1 VAKKLILTAVVI
13 FYMLLIIVGSISN
26 LIDVPRQN
34 IELQDKIIHF
44 VAYAL
49 LCFLL
54 FLMIESYKLRNN
66 LKYSILVSIVF
77 GAAIEFLQLN
87 LTSYRSFEIFDII
100 ANVTGILIM
109 AKVIALNKTLI
120 VKKLETFM

>member
-1 VAKKLILTAVVI
+1 MAKKLILTAVVI
-13 FYMLLIIVGSISN
+13 CYMLLIIVGSISN

-100 ANVTGILIM
+100 ANVTGILIT

>member
-1 VAKKLILTAVVI
+1 MAKKLILTAVVI
-13 FYMLLIIVGSISN
+13 CYMLLIIVGSISN

>member
-13 FYMLLIIVGSISN
+13 CYMLLIIVGSISN

>member
-1 VAKKLILTAVVI
+1 MAKKLILTAVVI

>member
-1 VAKKLILTAVVI
+1 MAKKLILTAVVI
-13 FYMLLIIVGSISN
+13 CYMLLIIVGSISN
-26 LIDVPRQN
+26 LIDVPWQN

>member
-1 VAKKLILTAVVI
+1 MAKKLILTAVVI
-13 FYMLLIIVGSISN
+13 CYMLLIIVGSISN
-26 LIDVPRQN
+26 LIDVPWQN

-77 GAAIEFLQLN
+77 GAAIEFLQ
-87 LTSYRSFEIFDII
+87 FE
-100 ANVTGILIM
+100 
-109 AKVIALNKTLI
+109 
-120 VKKLETFM
+120 EC

>member
-13 FYMLLIIVGSISN
+13 CYMLLIIVGSISN
-26 LIDVPRQN
+26 LIDVPWQN

>member
-1 VAKKLILTAVVI
+1 
-13 FYMLLIIVGSISN
+13 MLLIIVGSISN
-26 LIDVPRQN
+26 LIDVPWQN

>member
-1 VAKKLILTAVVI
+1 MAKKLILTAVVI
-13 FYMLLIIVGSISN
+13 CYMLLIIVGSISN

-34 IELQDKIIHF
+34 IELQDKITHF

-77 GAAIEFLQLN
+77 GAVIEFLQLN
-87 LTSYRSFEIFDII
+87 LKSYRSFEIFDII